1 MFADTKEAQVR
12 REVHVLADNIYKYLK
27 EFSQYENEQVDLRVY
42 ITTHQYSN
50 NSANEESIKCK
61 AMKFEKELQL
71 EDHEKLIEK
80 LKYMSID
87 NYRLREKIA
96 FLSRYENEYLKESLD
111 DRNRELKLVKS
122 SESRQREDLAYLK
135 EIAKMQKVEIDNLMN
150 CQNDA
155 KNDKHNMSNRSST
168 EQIKEDRPSN
178 TTVSKTSANNNSD
191 ELPAWMQ
198 SVRNFFKGTK
208 TGEL

>member
-1 MFADTKEAQVR
+1 MFADTEETQVR
-12 REVHVLADNIYKYLK
+12 REVRVLADNIYKYSK
-27 EFSQYENEQVDLRVY
+27 EFYQYEDEQS
-42 ITTHQYSN
+42 SN
-50 NSANEESIKCK
+50 NSANEGATKCT
-61 AMKFEKELQL
+61 AINFEKELQL

-96 FLSRYENEYLKESLD
+96 FLRYENEYLKENLD

-135 EIAKMQKVEIDNLMN
+135 EIAKLQKMEIDNSMN
-150 CQNDA
+150 CQNDLE
-155 KNDKHNMSNRSST
+155 NDKHKTSNQSST
-168 EQIKEDRPSN
+168 EQKKGDRPSN
-178 TTVSKTSANNNSD
+178 TPSSKTSVSNNAG

-198 SVRNFFKGTK
+198 SVRSFFKGTK
-208 TGEL
+208 SAV